1 MKQIDMR
8 DGPIG
13 TKIVQFSIPLFLTYL
28 IQLLY
33 HTTDTLIAGR
43 FLGTDPQA
51 AVGAAAN
58 ALLYQL
64 SYTSEAL
71 QKLLAKYIIICYT
84 ESVFA

>member
-33 HTTDTLIAGR
+33 HTTDTLIVGR
-43 FLGTDPQA
+43 M
-51 AVGAAAN
+51 V
-58 ALLYQL
+58 
-64 SYTSEAL
+64 
-71 QKLLAKYIIICYT
+71 
-84 ESVFA
+84 